1 MNFIFENK
9 IIFNPRKLNRPK
21 LAKAIFFDRDG
32 VINEDFH
39 YIKDPSQV
47 KLCLGAKFLIRKIF
61 QKNIPIVIITN
72 QSGISKK
79 YLTWNDY
86 KLVTER
92 IIKDLGSPNPI
103 TAIYSNSYLDTN
115 KGNNWRKPNP
125 HMLIQAAKD
134 LNLDLERS
142 VLIGDRL
149 SDIESGHRAGLKTL
163 IHVMT
168 GHGIKEIDKVSMYLN
183 EIIFKNKNKNLNKIE
198 ILSIKNLMDFPLRLI
213 N

>member
-9 IIFNPRKLNRPK
+9 IIYNLDKSNRKK
-21 LAKAIFFDRDG
+21 STKAIFFDRDG

-39 YIKDPSQV
+39 YIKDPSKV
-47 KLCLGAKFLIRKIF
+47 KLCIGAKFLIRKIF

-86 KLVTER
+86 KLVTEKILR
-92 IIKDLGSPNPI
+92 DLGSPNPI

-115 KGNNWRKPNP
+115 EGNNWRKPNP
-125 HMLIQAAKD
+125 NMLIQAAKD

-142 VLIGDRL
+142 ILIGDRL
-149 SDIESGHRAGLKTL
+149 SDIESGYRAGVKTL

-168 GHGIKEIDKVSMYLN
+168 GHGIKEIDKVAMYYYPKS
-183 EIIFKNKNKNLNKIE
+183 FKNEDCNKVE